1 MFFSCVFFVFFC
13 CRSLQVVYEYRI
25 RIAPDSDVLEI
36 ENSLIN
42 TAPYEHLLGV
52 WSITRLDSFSLGCVV
67 NRFVLYYA
75 NVKKGYRENGEC
87 IRTT

>member
-25 RIAPDSDVLEI
+25 RIAPGSDVLEI

-42 TAPYEHLLGV
+42 TVPYERLLGV
-52 WSITRLDSFSLGCVV
+52 WSITRLDSFSLKRILLSAG
-67 NRFVLYYA
+67 NDSPAFRPESQNMA
-75 NVKKGYRENGEC
+75 MR
-87 IRTT
+87 